1 MDSPGV
7 GTMAARLLGYAAAMD
22 LITDAQMVQTLNYE
36 TLLRG
41 VRKLT
46 GATGIGQTTVVKLQE
61 KGADAPARLRSLL
74 AELYEELEHSPAPNV
89 EWTPLER
96 SLGSSLLAQLL
107 GISPSS
113 VDRYKSGDRRTPDDV
128 ADRLHSLALIV
139 SDLAGAYNEF
149 GIRRWF
155 DRPRTP
161 LRGRTPKEILREG
174 WSSSSDSAQQVRSM
188 AASLTA
194 SPTT

>member
-1 MDSPGV
+1 MESPGV

-22 LITDAQMVQTLNYE
+22 LITDTQTVQTLNYE
-36 TLLRG
+36 TLIRG
-41 VRKLT
+41 LRKLT

-61 KGADAPARLRSLL
+61 KGADDPARLRSLL
-74 AELYEELEHSPAPNV
+74 AELHEELEHSPAPEV

-107 GISPSS
+107 GISSSS
-113 VDRYKSGDRRTPDDV
+113 VDRYKSGERRTPDAV

-155 DRPRTP
+155 ERPRTS
-161 LRGRTPKEILREG
+161 LRGRSPKDVLREG
-174 WSSSSDSAQQVRSM
+174 WSSSSESAQQVRSM

-194 SPTT
+194 SPAT